1 MAKDDD
7 VLFLENYFAVP
18 PTAGRNG
25 GYLPIDQDIPPSFQG
40 MF

>member
-7 VLFLENYFAVP
+7 ILFLENYFAVP

-40 MF
+40 TF